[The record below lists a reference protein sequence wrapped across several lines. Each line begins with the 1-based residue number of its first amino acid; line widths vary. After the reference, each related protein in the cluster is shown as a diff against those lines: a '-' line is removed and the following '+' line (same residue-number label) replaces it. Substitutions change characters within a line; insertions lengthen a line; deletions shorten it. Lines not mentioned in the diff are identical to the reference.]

1 MRGEVTSTKKRSPNL
16 ALDLLVHNNRP
27 FATNDHMVQN
37 PPCWRASSLL
47 FPHWDIINKGK
58 SSLTGSG
65 LFVLMSQWGNNNE
78 LALQH
83 GGFLYHVIVSCK
95 RPIETL
101 KYLNSDWLRIVWF
114 KCTIRSIRI
123 WCCGTTC
130 NNDFSCAKSN
140 TV

>member
-1 MRGEVTSTKKRSPNL
+1 M
-16 ALDLLVHNNRP
+16 DHM
-27 FATNDHMVQN
+27 DHMVQN
-37 PPCWRASSLL
+37 PPCWRASSSL

-114 KCTIRSIRI
+114 KCTVRSIRMWRYAGQFATTI
-123 WCCGTTC
+123 FRAQNRTPCNMVLGTIFRATFDSVTYC
-130 NNDFSCAKSN
+130 KFLN
-140 TV
+140 